1 MVTAYLLI
9 LVKPGEET
17 TVVDKLNKLDEVKMT
32 DVVYGE
38 YDVIA
43 KVEVI
48 DMEGLQKF
56 LMDKI
61 RRIDEIERTS
71 TMIAIK

>member
-1 MVTAYLLI
+1 MVSAYLLI

-43 KVEVI
+43 KVEVS
-48 DMEGLQKF
+48 DMEALQKF

>member
-1 MVTAYLLI
+1 MVMAYLLI

-17 TVVDKLNKLDEVKMT
+17 TVVEKLNQMDEVKMT

-38 YDVIA
+38 YDIIA
-43 KVEVI
+43 KVEVP
-48 DMEGLQKF
+48 DMSALQKF
-56 LMDKI
+56 LMEKI
-61 RRIDEIERTS
+61 RKIDEIERTS

>member
-1 MVTAYLLI
+1 MVSAYLLI

-17 TVVDKLNKLDEVKMT
+17 TVVDKLNQLDEVKMT

-43 KVEVI
+43 KVEVQ
-48 DMEGLQKF
+48 DMEALQKF